1 MTVRASVRTPAVPE
15 SRRPLARKPRAP
27 RRVTRTLT
35 GDSTG
40 LDVIAADSIN
50 ADVVTPEVAG
60 MPPSEPH
67 ALALA
72 RRVLDIEAAAV
83 SAIALRLDER
93 FVQAVDLLLAC
104 KGRVVVS
111 GVGKSG
117 HIARK
122 IASTFASTGTPAFFV
137 HAAEASH
144 GDLGMVTAADCMVA
158 FSYSGES
165 HELLLI
171 LPALKRQGA
180 KLIAITGRP
189 GSTLARQA
197 DVHLDAHVDVEACPL
212 NLAPTASTTAALALG
227 DALAVALLDARGF
240 GADDFARSHPGG
252 ALGRR
257 LLTHVR
263 DVMRSG
269 DALPTVGV
277 DATLFDA
284 LLESSKKGMA
294 MTAVVEADGRVA
306 GIFTDGD
313 LRRLIER
320 AHDFAD
326 VKVADVMHRSPRSIG
341 PDQLAAE
348 AADLMERYR
357 INQLLVQDDD
367 GRLVGALHIHDLTNA
382 KVI

>member
-1 MTVRASVRTPAVPE
+1 MTERASARTPAVPD
-15 SRRPLARKPRAP
+15 SRRPLTRKPRAP

-50 ADVVTPEVAG
+50 ADLVGSDIEVVLPR
-60 MPPSEPH
+60 EPH
-67 ALALA
+67 VLSLA

-83 SAIALRLDER
+83 RALALRLDGR

-104 KGRVVVS
+104 TGRVVVS

-189 GSTLARQA
+189 DSTLARQA

-263 DVMRSG
+263 DVMRTG
-269 DALPTVGV
+269 DALPVVGV
-277 DATLFDA
+277 DASLFDA

-294 MTAVVEADGRVA
+294 MTAVVAADGRVA

-313 LRRLIER
+313 LRRLIEKS
-320 AHDFAD
+320 HDFAN
-326 VKVADVMHRSPRSIG
+326 VRVADVMHRSPRAIG

-348 AADLMERYR
+348 AADLMERFR